1 MIRST
6 RSLATTTEH
15 PRILLDL
22 DGTLVNWERCFGR
35 ELQKLYAAASIRD
48 AAAYDV
54 RDRWY
59 APAADILEVLHQKLD
74 YGRMRPLDGAV
85 DAVTEMQAAGL
96 DVWICTK
103 NTPENYFCASDK
115 IGWVRKNLGA
125 EMARKT
131 ILIHDK
137 TLVSGDILIDDR
149 ADIAEGA
156 MTPSWQH
163 VVFDADYNRDMPRS
177 TPRLKSWADWREV
190 LGEVLEMDFSAPSRR
205 AVA

>member
-1 MIRST
+1 MS
-6 RSLATTTEH
+6 AAQYY
-15 PRILLDL
+15 RIFVDM
-22 DGTLVNWERCFGR
+22 DGTAVEWEDACQTT
-35 ELQKLYAAASIRD
+35 LLKLHPTATLRD
-48 AAAYDV
+48 ATVYDAV
-54 RDRWY
+54 ARWD
-59 APAADILEVLHQKLD
+59 APKDVVLDVINRALD
-74 YGRMRPLDGAV
+74 YSRMKAKPGAIE
-85 DAVTEMQAAGL
+85 AIAEMQAAGL

-131 ILIHDK
+131 ILVHDK

-177 TPRLKSWADWREV
+177 TPRLKSWADWRTV
-190 LGEVLEMDFSAPSRR
+190 LGEVLDIDLSASTAK